1 MSEQQKKAPQEIRNV
16 ADFLRSGKAGLKTR
30 VGLWNGKRVDY
41 FKGKSAIKVL
51 MSPAFAKLK
60 NVPRVTTEEEA
71 AALLTSMIP
80 YAFFLLVQR
89 GNPSAGAKS
98 PKHLQVNSMQSFQPD
113 GYFAWF
119 YEGSQLMTYV
129 GGAGM
134 VLLILAGVMF
144 PLWPPIMRLGAWY
157 VSLAAMG
164 FLALFFAIAL
174 VRLVLYVIT
183 LVAKPP
189 GIWIFPKL
197 FADVGFVESFIP
209 LWEWDLPKKK
219 TKKRKSKDEDS
230 EKSGKSN
237 GNGGGSNGAAVT
249 PEAATTATATA
260 TGSTAPRQRSAF
272 IEEVED
278 DGS

>member
-1 MSEQQKKAPQEIRNV
+1 MSEQQKTAPPDIRNV
-16 ADFLRSGKAGLKTR
+16 ADFLRSGKGGLKTR

-41 FKGKSAIKVL
+41 FKGKSAVKAL
-51 MSPAFAKLK
+51 LSPAYGKLK
-60 NVPRVTTEEEA
+60 NVPPVKDETEA
-71 AALLTSMIP
+71 AALLSSMMP
-80 YAFFLLVQR
+80 FAFFLLVQR
-89 GNPSAGAKS
+89 GNASAGSKS
-98 PKHLQVNSMQSFQPD
+98 PKHLQVNPMQSFQPD

-134 VLLILAGVMF
+134 VVVILAACMF
-144 PLWPPIMRLGAWY
+144 PLWPPTLRLGVY
-157 VSLAAMG
+157 YLSLCMLG
-164 FLALFFAIAL
+164 LLGLFFAIAI
-174 VRLVLYVIT
+174 VRLIFYIIT
-183 LVAKPP
+183 VLVASP

-219 TKKRKSKDEDS
+219 SKRRSKDKDGDLS
-230 EKSGKSN
+230 EKSSSKKSVASTIPIE
-237 GNGGGSNGAAVT
+237 GSNGAAVL
-249 PEAATTATATA
+249 PDAA
-260 TGSTAPRQRSAF
+260 SRPRMRSAM